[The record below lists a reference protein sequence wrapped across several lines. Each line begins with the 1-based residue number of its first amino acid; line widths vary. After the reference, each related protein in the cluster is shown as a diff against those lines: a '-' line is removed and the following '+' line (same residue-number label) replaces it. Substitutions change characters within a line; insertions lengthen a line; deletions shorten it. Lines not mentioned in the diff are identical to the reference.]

1 MKNIKNS
8 NTLIW
13 GGGLRSL
20 KIYTCLNN
28 LSNLNKKFLNL
39 KKNKIKTKY
48 IFDTFIE
55 NLSFKSNS
63 IFSNKSS
70 DLNKIMSDCSF
81 FVVAVGAAYG
91 KARYLTSKELEKR
104 NLLPLGIVNKFSI
117 IDKTAVIGKGPQ
129 IEPGA
134 IVQGH
139 CQIGDYCIVNT
150 NATIDHGSLI
160 GNGCHIMTGA
170 SVAGRVQMG
179 DYVSVGTNATILPD
193 IKIASGAYIGAG
205 SVVTKDV
212 KKNEVVTGNP
222 AKKIKL
228 NIHKFDL
235 SPFKFKN

>member
-1 MKNIKNS
+1 MINNKIN

-28 LSNLNKKFLNL
+28 LSTLNKQYLGV
-39 KKNKIKTKY
+39 KNTKIKTKY
-48 IFDTFIE
+48 IFDTFISSL
-55 NLSFKSNS
+55 NFKTNS
-63 IFSNKSS
+63 IFSNQPS
-70 DLNKIMSDCSF
+70 DLDKIINDCSF
-81 FVVAVGAAYG
+81 FIVAVGSAHG

-104 NLLPLGIVNKFSI
+104 KLFPLGIVNKFSV
-117 IDKTAVIGKGPQ
+117 IDKTALIGKGPQ

-134 IVQGH
+134 IIQGH

-150 NATIDHGSLI
+150 NATLDHGSII

-170 SVAGRVQMG
+170 SIAGRVQIS
-179 DYVSVGTNATILPD
+179 DYVSIGTNATILPD

-235 SPFKFKN
+235 SSFKFKN